1 MDLDDAITVT
11 PLEIDGRPWYVMI
24 SWLENA
30 FRLNLYNADV
40 VWKGKFSY
48 NRLATFSKSFNMT
61 EKEYYASIKRCLS
74 EKRKDYQYEL
84 KDGFFYWKQ
93 KIQNGLKQY
102 KRDMMII
109 RGFMPVELDTSS
121 NKIRPDL
128 IEVLLTL
135 NKQLK
140 YKVNKLKTE
149 YETIK
154 SDYETCLKDTQ
165 EFFNLKIEMEKAL
178 CSRFLNTIIHFK
190 KSEVDSFKTSN
201 AVCADTKLFINR
213 LSKIY
218 PDEIKN

>member
-1 MDLDDAITVT
+1 MDLDDAITIT
-11 PLEIDGRPWYVMI
+11 PLEIDGRRWYVMI
-24 SWLENA
+24 GWLENS
-30 FRLNLYNADV
+30 FKLNLYHSDV

-48 NRLATFSKSFNMT
+48 NRLATFSRNFNMT
-61 EKEYYASIKRCLS
+61 ENDYYTSIKRCLS
-74 EKRKDYQYEL
+74 EKRKDYHYEL

-93 KIQNGLKQY
+93 KIPNGVTQS
-102 KRDMMII
+102 KRDMTII

-121 NKIRPDL
+121 SNARPDL

-140 YKVNKLKTE
+140 YKLNKLKTE

-154 SDYETCLKDTQ
+154 SDYKTCLKDTQ

-178 CSRFLNTIIHFK
+178 CGRFLNTIRAK
-190 KSEVDSFKTSN
+190 KSELGSFNTSN
-201 AVCADTKLFINR
+201 TVCADTKLFINR

-218 PDEIKN
+218 PDKIKE

>member
-1 MDLDDAITVT
+1 MDLDDAITIT
-11 PLEIDGRPWYVMI
+11 PLEIDGKRWYVMI
-24 SWLENA
+24 GWLANS
-30 FRLNLYNADV
+30 FKLNLYHSDV

-48 NRLATFSKSFNMT
+48 NRLATFSKNFNMT
-61 EKEYYASIKRCLS
+61 EEYYSSIKRCLS
-74 EKRKDYQYEL
+74 EQRKDYHYEL

-93 KIQNGLKQY
+93 KIPNGLKQY
-102 KRDMMII
+102 NRNGTII
-109 RGFMPVELDTSS
+109 RGFMPVELHTSS
-121 NKIRPDL
+121 NNTRPDL

-135 NKQLK
+135 NNQLK

-149 YETIK
+149 YKTVK

-178 CSRFLNTIIHFK
+178 CSKFLNTIRVK
-190 KSEVDSFKTSN
+190 KSKMDSFKTSN

-218 PDEIKN
+218 PHRIKD